1 MVYFSSQQDTT
12 YFHWQIETY
21 LRNFESKG
29 IDLQKCHVILLHNG
43 KPSAKSLELQKDY
56 NANFHFYPINPEC
69 HAYIAAVKPY
79 GMLQYFKEFGT
90 PKEPIF
96 YHDADIIFHELPD
109 FAPLLK
115 DDVSYMSRCLQ
126 RGGMSYI
133 DLEYLRQ
140 FKGVVAGL
148 IEITGI
154 TPKEHGGGAQYIL
167 KGTTSEYWQKV
178 YKDCFTIKDFLQNSN
193 TKVQVWCAE
202 MWATL
207 WNLWYFDLET
217 ALHPLLDFCMS
228 RDPINELK
236 PIVHNAGQMEGQ
248 NFNKLNYINSYPPH
262 GLKVDESMCNFVY
275 YKEVEKIHY
284 IRSKDN
290 VMGKI
295 KFIKE
300 GAADKDTGHLYQ
312 LGELADLGEKR
323 NTNAVKGGLA
333 VWVDSRE
340 FIEAKKEVEKE
351 KKEETPKKTTTS
363 VKGKKIET
371 K

>member
-1 MVYFSSQQDTT
+1 MVYFTSQQDTT

-29 IDLQKCHVILLHNG
+29 IDLQKCHVILLYDG
-43 KPSAKSLELQKDY
+43 KPSKKSLELQKEY
-56 NANFHFYPINPEC
+56 NANFHFYPINGEC
-69 HAYIAAVKPY
+69 HAYIASVKPY
-79 GMLQYFKEFGT
+79 GMLQYFKEFGA

-109 FAPLLK
+109 FSPLL
-115 DDVSYMSRCLQ
+115 DDEISYMSRCLQ

-140 FKGVVAGL
+140 FKGVVEGL
-148 IEITGI
+148 IKITGT

-167 KGTTSEYWQKV
+167 KGTNTEYWEKV
-178 YKDCFTIKDFLQNSN
+178 YLNSFQIREFLKNSN

-236 PIVHNAGQMEGQ
+236 PIIHNAGQMGSQ
-248 NFNKLNYINSYPPH
+248 NFNKLKYINSYPPH
-262 GLKVDESMCNFVY
+262 GLKVASDMCNYIY

-284 IRSKDN
+284 IRYKSEP
-290 VMGKI
+290 MGKI
-295 KFIKE
+295 QFIKE
-300 GAADKDTGHLYQ
+300 GAADKDTGHIYQ

-323 NTNAVKGGLA
+323 NKNAVSGGYA
-333 VWVDSRE
+333 KWVE
-340 FIEAKKEVEKE
+340 EAKPKKSYQKKVSKKTE
-351 KKEETPKKTTTS
+351 KK
-363 VKGKKIET
+363 
-371 K
+371 